1 MEGAPLIA
9 EREDV
14 AEVRDMV
21 ERARRVVAFTG
32 AGVSTECGI
41 PDFRSPGG
49 LWMRFKPIP
58 FQEFRAS
65 AEMRLE
71 AWRRWFVI
79 YDTVREA
86 KPGRGH
92 RALADLQARGKLSHV
107 ITQNIDGLHR
117 AAGMPKESVI
127 ELHGTGTHATC
138 LDCGLRHEL
147 EDVRG
152 MIADTGSAPEC
163 RACAGPVKT
172 ATVSFGQAMPEQAM
186 ADARA
191 ATLDA
196 DLFLAVGSSLQVFP
210 AAGFPVLAKNNGAT
224 LIIVNNEPTPLDV
237 MADRIIAADVGETL
251 QRITSREFL
260 DRAQA
265 AR

>member
-1 MEGAPLIA
+1 
-9 EREDV
+9 
-14 AEVRDMV
+14 MV
-21 ERARRVVAFTG
+21 ERARRVVVFTG

-49 LWMRFKPIP
+49 LWTRFKPIP

-65 AEMRLE
+65 AQMRLE
-71 AWRRWFVI
+71 AWRRYFVI
-79 YDTVREA
+79 YESVREA
-86 KPGRGH
+86 LPGRGH
-92 RALADLQARGKLSHV
+92 HAIAALHERGKVSHV

-117 AAGMPKESVI
+117 AAGMPEESVI
-127 ELHGTGTHATC
+127 ELHGNGTYAAC

-147 EDVRG
+147 EEVRG
-152 MIADTGSAPEC
+152 MIADSGEAPQC
-163 RACAGPVKT
+163 RSCGGPVKT

-210 AAGFPVLAKNNGAT
+210 AAGFPILAKNNGAA
-224 LIIVNNEPTPLDV
+224 LIIINNEPTPLDV
-237 MADRIIAADVGETL
+237 MADLIIAADAGGTL
-251 QRITSREFL
+251 ERITQGDSQPQGVRG
-260 DRAQA
+260 
-265 AR
+265 